1 MVKKVTDR
9 MVAGLALPKS
19 GTRVVY
25 DGTLGGFGVRIT
37 ANGSRSFVLD
47 YANAHGQ
54 HRRHTIGKWPEF
66 TAEGA
71 RVEAE
76 ELRAQIRKGGD
87 PVEDRREQREKVL
100 TAPKVKDLGDRYYNE
115 YVLVMNREDQHR
127 NVRDILNKIIYPRW
141 EKKKADGLTTADVRA
156 LHQSMKKTKYRANRV
171 LSTISKMCT
180 WGMEK
185 GLCSQNPAKGVKKY
199 NEDKRATW
207 LDADQME
214 RLDGAITDYGAESA
228 ELIRLLL
235 LTGFRQREWMRARKP
250 DFDMRHAI
258 WTKPSHS
265 VKENKTEQ
273 VPLGA
278 ATMTVL
284 RRVMASAPN
293 CEWLFPGKKQVG
305 KDGKPAMQ
313 KYRTTIRRP
322 WEQVLRTAGLA
333 EERPV
338 ISKNTGCPVVSK
350 RTGEPMKAYRMKC
363 RLHDLR
369 HTYISWLADRG
380 VPLAKIGKL
389 VGHQRPETTDRYN
402 HIADKALR
410 EATDMFGDMLTQ
422 RVQ

>member
-1 MVKKVTDR
+1 MVKKVNDR
-9 MVAGLALPKS
+9 MVAGLALPKK

-25 DGTLGGFGVRIT
+25 DGILGGFGVRVT

-87 PVEDRREQREKVL
+87 PVEDRREQREKIL
-100 TAPKVKDLGDRYYNE
+100 TAPKVKDLGDRYYKE
-115 YVLVMNREDQHR
+115 YVLVVNREDQHR
-127 NVRDILNKIIYPRW
+127 NVRDILNKIVYVRW

-156 LHQSMKKTKYRANRV
+156 LHESLKKTKYRANRV
-171 LSTISKMCT
+171 LSTISKMYT
-180 WGMEK
+180 WGKDK

-199 NEDKRATW
+199 VEDKRTTW

-214 RLDGAITDYGAESA
+214 RLDAAITDYGAESA

-265 VKENKTEQ
+265 VKENRTEQ
-273 VPLGA
+273 VPLGK
-278 ATMTVL
+278 ATMAVL
-284 RRVMASAPN
+284 RRVMAASPDSD
-293 CEWLFPGKKQVG
+293 WLFPGKKTNT
-305 KDGKPAMQ
+305 
-313 KYRTTIRRP
+313 YRTTVRRP
-322 WEQVLRTAGLA
+322 WEQILRAAGLA

-338 ISKNTGCPVVSK
+338 ISKKTGCPVVSK
-350 RTGEPMKAYRMKC
+350 RTGEPLKAYRMKC

-402 HIADKALR
+402 HVADKALR
-410 EATDMFGDMLTQ
+410 EAADMFGNMLTQ